1 MKINNTKISIN
12 SPTYFIADI
21 ASSHDGD
28 IERAKDLIW
37 ICKESGADCAKF
49 QHFLADKIVSDYGFR
64 NMKI

>member
-37 ICKESGADCAKF
+37 ICKESELTVQNF
-49 QHFLADKIVSDYGFR
+49 NIF
-64 NMKI
+64 